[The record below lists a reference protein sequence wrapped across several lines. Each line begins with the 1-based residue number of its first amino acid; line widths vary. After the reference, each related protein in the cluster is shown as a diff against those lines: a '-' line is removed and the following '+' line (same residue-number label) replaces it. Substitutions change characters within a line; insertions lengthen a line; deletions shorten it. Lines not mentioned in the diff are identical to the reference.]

1 MKRTPLISKTP
12 LKRKTRLRAKR
23 STPRRRK
30 TVVRLTGQAMAI
42 LRRDCWERSASRC
55 QDCGKFTLWRPRFD
69 GDPLAYDMAHIK
81 SRGAGGSDTLDN
93 VKTLCHTCHM
103 REHAKGSN

>member
-1 MKRTPLISKTP
+1 MKRTPLVSKTP
-12 LKRKTRLRAKR
+12 LKRKTRMKAKR

-30 TVVRLTGQAMAI
+30 TVVRLTGLELST
-42 LRRDCWERSASRC
+42 LRWMSWFRDAGRC
-55 QDCGKFTLWRPRFD
+55 KNCGVIVYYSPRFD

-103 REHAKGSN
+103 REHAKGSK